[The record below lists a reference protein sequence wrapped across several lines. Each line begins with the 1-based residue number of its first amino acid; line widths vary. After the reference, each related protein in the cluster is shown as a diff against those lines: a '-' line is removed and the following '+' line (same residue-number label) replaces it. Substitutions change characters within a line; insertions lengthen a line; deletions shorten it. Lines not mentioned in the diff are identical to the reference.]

1 METAY
6 ISSEYTPAATGHEPL
21 SCIADHFLVHQQG
34 IIHRDIKPA
43 NLLWTD
49 DRRQVKIGDFGVSQ
63 FCYAQ
68 RLASGGADLPD
79 DPLLQDDADLSF
91 RAGSPAFLAPE
102 VVWEHTRDPTT
113 GRALFDATDAE
124 KKLQPPRPPITA
136 AIDFWALGV
145 TLFCLVAGDTPF
157 LPMRAVQSQSEEFA
171 LYAAVCNNA
180 WEPPARIGYEGAAT
194 ADGEGAQIVALL
206 DRFLTKDYRK
216 RITLDG
222 VKVRGY
228 MRWWNAC

>member
-1 METAY
+1 M
-6 ISSEYTPAATGHEPL
+6 
-21 SCIADHFLVHQQG
+21 
-34 IIHRDIKPA
+34 
-43 NLLWTD
+43 
-49 DRRQVKIGDFGVSQ
+49 
-63 FCYAQ
+63 
-68 RLASGGADLPD
+68 
-79 DPLLQDDADLSF
+79 
-91 RAGSPAFLAPE
+91 
-102 VVWEHTRDPTT
+102 
-113 GRALFDATDAE
+113 
-124 KKLQPPRPPITA
+124 
-136 AIDFWALGV
+136 
-145 TLFCLVAGDTPF
+145 FCLVAGDTPF